1 MFGFNR
7 GAKDKEKI
15 RRGIGAIEV
24 VEVALC
30 VGISLASV
38 ASPAFS
44 WDGTNSETG
53 DCVEIGEGNLVR
65 SGEEIEIYDCATES
79 YRYVEIEGF
88 DSSGYGLEIEVYDS
102 DTDEYIYLE
111 MDE

>member
-1 MFGFNR
+1 MLTKAQLR
-7 GAKDKEKI
+7 ASYA
-15 RRGIGAIEV
+15 AIF
-24 VEVALC
+24 L
-30 VGISLASV
+30 GISLASV